1 MFRSKCN
8 VCGETPYIFPDQ
20 IGFLQKNKFDPNTGA
35 ELIMHKY
42 CKDKL
47 KVGSD
52 WFCVKCDASKKDG
65 SQCKIIAELT
75 GDKAKRLM
83 DIRSRGA
90 NLEALGFSLPNYIK
104 YGII

>member
-8 VCGETPYIFPDQ
+8 VCGEFNYIFPDQ
-20 IGFLQKNKFDPNTGA
+20 IQ
-35 ELIMHKY
+35 LIKQNDNLMMHKY
-42 CKDKL
+42 CKEKL
-47 KVGSD
+47 KVGSP

-90 NLEALGFSLPNYIK
+90 NLETLGFSLPKLY
-104 YGII
+104 